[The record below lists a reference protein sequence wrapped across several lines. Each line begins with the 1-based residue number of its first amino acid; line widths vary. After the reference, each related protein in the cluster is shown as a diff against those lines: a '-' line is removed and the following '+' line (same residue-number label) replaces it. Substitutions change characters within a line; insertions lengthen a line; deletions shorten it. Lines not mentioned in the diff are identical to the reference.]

1 VFAQGL
7 TLAFQC
13 TDGVQVETMFR
24 ASPYLES
31 LTSTGGAINLSALQ
45 ADVPVAVMLEVGVA
59 KRPPGE
65 HSLLRLM
72 LTGDIPSLG
81 RRAEKLDYD
90 VQCTFTPTELP
101 AEPVPPAIRS
111 TLSKI
116 TIFRMQERVWD
127 ALDKGDVNIATRQLE
142 IIATR
147 LFDLGEAQLARAA
160 MLEAGRIAQGGPP
173 TAKGRKELKYG
184 TRGLSIASRRK
195 SYD

>member
-1 VFAQGL
+1 
-7 TLAFQC
+7 
-13 TDGVQVETMFR
+13 MFR

-31 LTSTGGAINLSALQ
+31 LTSTGGAINLSTLQ

-65 HSLLRLM
+65 QGLLRLT
-72 LTGDIPSLG
+72 LTGEIPSLG

-90 VQCTFTPTELP
+90 VQCIFAPAELP
-101 AEPVPPAIRS
+101 AEPVPSAIRS

-160 MLEAGRIAQGGPP
+160 MLEAGRIAQGGLP

-184 TRGLSIASRRK
+184 TRGLSIASRRG